1 MIPNVAALG
10 LQFVTF
16 AITARGLG
24 VEQFGAYSALLAIV
38 GTAVEIVGIGGAD
51 LLARA
56 VARNKATFPDYFGNM
71 LIVLLASLPVVIV
84 GGTLV
89 AVVAMHTM
97 VQAAMVAVALLGEL
111 LVARLSAT
119 LEIIMVV
126 HGQIVRAG
134 WIRLL
139 TVVARFAIAAVF
151 FLLLSQHSLDAWIW
165 VVGVQGVL
173 MGGAYVLMG
182 ARLYGRPA
190 WAFKPAELTAGASF
204 SLGQSSRA
212 MQSNIDRMVLSRF
225 ADGAALGLYSAASR
239 ILQLGLFPIQV
250 AMRTIYANF
259 YVHGAKGLGAS
270 RRYALHVAPALLGI
284 GLVSTVIVAGAA
296 LLAPLVLG
304 RDFAGA
310 TETTI
315 RLSLSLPLIALQYPA
330 ADALSGA
337 GLQGLRARIYI
348 VAAAGFGL
356 VLVAG
361 VKFGGIDGLIWAFLL
376 GHFLLAAVLWVC
388 TFTGTSRHAKVL
400 VPA

>member
-1 MIPNVAALG
+1 M
-10 LQFVTF
+10 
-16 AITARGLG
+16 
-24 VEQFGAYSALLAIV
+24 
-38 GTAVEIVGIGGAD
+38 
-51 LLARA
+51 
-56 VARNKATFPDYFGNM
+56 
-71 LIVLLASLPVVIV
+71 
-84 GGTLV
+84 
-89 AVVAMHTM
+89 
-97 VQAAMVAVALLGEL
+97 
-111 LVARLSAT
+111 
-119 LEIIMVV
+119 IMVV

-139 TVVARFAIAAVF
+139 TVVARLAIAAVF

-165 VVGVQGVL
+165 VVGAQGVL
-173 MGGAYVLMG
+173 MGSAYVFMA

-190 WAFKPAELTAGASF
+190 WVLKPAELTAGASF

-212 MQSNIDRMVLSRF
+212 MQSNLDRMVLSRF

-250 AMRTIYANF
+250 AMRTIYSNF
-259 YVHGAKGLGAS
+259 YVHGAQGLGAS

-296 LLAPLVLG
+296 LVAPLVLG
-304 RDFAGA
+304 HEFAGA

-337 GLQGLRARIYI
+337 GLQGLRARVYI

-361 VKFGGIDGLIWAFLL
+361 VKFAGIDGLIWAFLS
-376 GHFLLAAVLWVC
+376 GHFLLAAALWAC
-388 TFTGTSRHAKVL
+388 TFTGTGRHAKVL